1 MDAKQNSGKG
11 IIYVLTNEAMP
22 GYVKIGKTSTS
33 LEQRIRELSSSTSV
47 PISFTCF
54 YACTVKDM
62 HFVERQ
68 LHDAFDNDRI
78 NPRREF
84 FRIAPER
91 VVAALKLAELED
103 ITPPKDFVESAEE
116 QHALD
121 EARKRRA
128 VFRFSL
134 VGIHKGAILI
144 FTRDP
149 NVTCIVVDD
158 RKVDFGG
165 EVMSLSVAA
174 HRALRQIGVEW
185 KAVQGPLYWK
195 YDGETLDERRIR
207 FEEGDEPTEEE
218 IESAGDAYIQNQ
230 LDQERGK

>member
-1 MDAKQNSGKG
+1 MEKQNGG
-11 IIYVLTNEAMP
+11 REIIYILTNEAMP
-22 GYVKIGKTSTS
+22 GYVKIGK
-33 LEQRIRELSSSTSV
+33 
-47 PISFTCF
+47 FTCF

-62 HFVERQ
+62 QFVERQ
-68 LHDAFDNDRI
+68 LHDAFDNNRI

-103 ITPPKDFVESAEE
+103 ITPKKDFVESPED

-128 VFRFSL
+128 VFRFGL
-134 VGIHKGAILI
+134 VNIPKGAVLT
-144 FTRDP
+144 FTRDE
-149 NVTCIVVDD
+149 NVSCAVVDD

-174 HRALRQIGVEW
+174 DRALRRIGVEW
-185 KAVQGPLYWK
+185 KSVQGPLYWK

-218 IESAGDAYIQNQ
+218 IDAAGDRYIQDQ